1 MEIQVNKEKFKEL
14 KNMDNYD
21 FNTHLRYKLKSL
33 LLDLESGSEEALKEK
48 IKEVKKRMTKMIEEL
63 TELREFYEKA
73 KEDKDNMEKWI
84 DMLDKENAQLMEALK
99 NGRDS
104 D

>member
-14 KNMDNYD
+14 KDMDNYD
-21 FNTHLRYKLKSL
+21 FNTNLRYKLKSL

-48 IKEVKKRMTKMIEEL
+48 IKEVKERMTKMIEEL

-73 KEDKDNMEKWI
+73 KEDKENMEKWI
-84 DMLDKENAQLMEALK
+84 DMLDEENARLLEALK
-99 NGRDS
+99 NGRNS